1 VSEPETEQVQ
11 AAKVPAGEAEAG
23 QPWPDGEAPVRVSP
37 AEAASDDTG
46 ALIIDVDGFEGPL
59 DLLLEL
65 ARHHKIDLKQISILK
80 LAEQYLEF
88 IEKARKLQLELA
100 ADYLVMA
107 AWLAYL
113 KSRLLIPAPP
123 GSEEAEPEDLAAR
136 LAFRL
141 QRLQAMRT
149 ASENLMKRSVLGRDV
164 FARGAPE
171 PLIFDTKR
179 EYGDNLIDLLKAYAE
194 RRQKKMRRQTYTVKK
209 VHAWSIK
216 DARNA
221 LERLVGVMN
230 DWGTFDTW
238 LADYMM
244 EPGMRRSVTA
254 SSFTASLELAREGL
268 LDLRQ
273 EVRAPQTCCR
283 LTARRVKEFSDAE
296 SNRSSQSRSRNRRS
310 GGRHDRRCSRRGFAS

>member
-1 VSEPETEQVQ
+1 VSSPQDQQPDSPPEV
-11 AAKVPAGEAEAG
+11 
-23 QPWPDGEAPVRVSP
+23 WPDGDSPLRVPVGVVGDPGEATLIV
-37 AEAASDDTG
+37 ELG
-46 ALIIDVDGFEGPL
+46 AFEGPL

-65 ARHHKIDLKQISILK
+65 ARHHKVDLKQISILR
-80 LAEQYLEF
+80 LAEQYLAF
-88 IEKARKLQLELA
+88 IEKARRLQLELA

-113 KSRLLIPAPP
+113 KSRLLIPVPP
-123 GSEEAEPEDLAAR
+123 GSEEQEPADLAAR

-171 PLIFDTKR
+171 PLLIDKRR

-194 RRQKKMRRQTYTVKK
+194 RRKKKLVHQVYVPRRHPT
-209 VHAWSIK
+209 WSIK
-216 DARNA
+216 EARTA
-221 LERLVGVMN
+221 LERLVGVMD
-230 DWGTFDTW
+230 DWGTFDVW
-238 LADYMM
+238 LAQYLA

-268 LDLRQ
+268 LELRQ
-273 EVRAPQTCCR
+273 EGPFRPIY
-283 LTARRVKEFSDAE
+283 LKRRVA
-296 SNRSSQSRSRNRRS
+296 
-310 GGRHDRRCSRRGFAS
+310 AA

>member
-1 VSEPETEQVQ
+1 MSSQDESKQEPAVAPE
-11 AAKVPAGEAEAG
+11 G
-23 QPWPDGEAPVRVSP
+23 WPDDEAPLRTEP
-37 AEAASDDTG
+37 AVVADDGT
-46 ALIIDVDGFEGPL
+46 LIVDVGGFEGPL

-65 ARHHKIDLKQISILK
+65 ARQHKVDLKQISILK

-88 IEKARKLQLELA
+88 IERARKLQLEIA

-123 GSEEAEPEDLAAR
+123 GSEEQEPVDLAAR

-149 ASENLMKRSVLGRDV
+149 ASETLMKRSVLGRDV

-171 PLIFDTKR
+171 PIIVDTKR
-179 EYGDNLIDLLKAYAE
+179 QYADNLIDLLKAYAD
-194 RRQKKMRRQTYTVKK
+194 RRKKKM
-209 VHAWSIK
+209 VHQIYVPKRHPTWSIK
-216 DARNA
+216 EARNA
-221 LERLVGVMN
+221 LERMVGVMD
-230 DWGTFDTW
+230 DWGTFDVW
-238 LADYMM
+238 LAQYMA

-268 LDLRQ
+268 LELRQ
-273 EVRAPQTCCR
+273 EGPFRPIYLRRRAS
-283 LTARRVKEFSDAE
+283 AA
-296 SNRSSQSRSRNRRS
+296 
-310 GGRHDRRCSRRGFAS
+310 

>member
-1 VSEPETEQVQ
+1 LSGEQHHDGTALTPPE
-11 AAKVPAGEAEAG
+11 A
-23 QPWPDGEAPVRVSP
+23 WPDGEAPLRVP
-37 AEAASDDTG
+37 VAAGEAPGEAT
-46 ALIIDVDGFEGPL
+46 LIVELGSFEGPL

-65 ARHHKIDLKQISILK
+65 ARHHKVDLKQISILQ
-80 LAEQYLEF
+80 LAEQYLAF
-88 IEKARKLQLELA
+88 IEKARRLQLELA

-113 KSRLLIPAPP
+113 KSRLLIPAQP
-123 GSEEAEPEDLAAR
+123 GQEEQEPADLAAR

-171 PLIFDTKR
+171 PLVIDKRR

-194 RRQKKMRRQTYTVKK
+194 RRKKKL
-209 VHAWSIK
+209 VHQVYVPKRHPTFSIK
-216 DARNA
+216 EARTA
-221 LERLVGVMN
+221 LERMVGVMN
-230 DWGTFDTW
+230 DWGTFDVW
-238 LADYMM
+238 LSQYLV

-268 LDLRQ
+268 LELRQ
-273 EVRAPQTCCR
+273 EGPFRPIYLKRRAS
-283 LTARRVKEFSDAE
+283 AA
-296 SNRSSQSRSRNRRS
+296 
-310 GGRHDRRCSRRGFAS
+310 

>member
-1 VSEPETEQVQ
+1 MSDSEEQQSAQQADVPAPEQAPET
-11 AAKVPAGEAEAG
+11 A
-23 QPWPDGEAPVRVSP
+23 WPDGEAPLR
-37 AEAASDDTG
+37 AEAPAASDDG
-46 ALIIDVDGFEGPL
+46 ALIVDVGGFEGPL

-65 ARHHKIDLKQISILK
+65 ARHHKIDLKHISILQ
-80 LAEQYLEF
+80 LAEQYLSF
-88 IEKARKLQLELA
+88 IEKARRLQLELA

-123 GSEEAEPEDLAAR
+123 GQEEAEPADLAAR

-171 PLIFDTKR
+171 PLVIDTKR

-194 RRQKKMRRQTYTVKK
+194 RRKQKMRHQTYVPKRHPT
-209 VHAWSIK
+209 WSIK
-216 DARNA
+216 EARNA
-221 LERLVGVMN
+221 LERMVGVMT
-230 DWGTFDTW
+230 DWGTFDRW
-238 LADYMM
+238 LAEYLA

-254 SSFTASLELAREGL
+254 SSFTASLELAREGVL
-268 LDLRQ
+268 ELRQ
-273 EVRAPQTCCR
+273 EGPFKPIFLKRRAV
-283 LTARRVKEFSDAE
+283 AA
-296 SNRSSQSRSRNRRS
+296 
-310 GGRHDRRCSRRGFAS
+310 